1 MEMEDIQIKPE
12 LLLADMLSR
21 VGRLETTQELVL
33 DKTHEFDKELT
44 GFKRDLQYIRQGLDK
59 TSGGIN
65 KVLWGM
71 AGIVGLYIMGFILNG
86 GLIVPGVN

>member
-1 MEMEDIQIKPE
+1 MGMEDINIKPE
-12 LLLADMLSR
+12 ALMADMLNR
-21 VGRLETTQELVL
+21 VGRLESSQEVVL
-33 DKTHEFDKELT
+33 NKTHEFDKELT
-44 GFKRDLQYIRQGLDK
+44 GFKRDLQYIRAGLDK

-65 KVLWGM
+65 KVLWSM